1 MQNRYEIVNSSAF
14 GSEVKQEEL
23 YVQIAISMWHR
34 KLYFLNYSM
43 VGIYGICRY
52 IYVRAMAKA
61 KVRQAQTDRRVLYSF
76 ISDPNLSCFIAEQV

>member
-14 GSEVKQEEL
+14 ESELKKEEL
-23 YVQIAISMWHR
+23 YVQIVISMWHR
-34 KLYFLNYSM
+34 KLY
-43 VGIYGICRY
+43 YGICRY

-61 KVRQAQTDRRVLYSF
+61 KVRQAQTDRRVPYSF